1 MKIPFLKKREFRPDR
16 QTAVRLSRFWPTPTQ
31 QLRILR
37 WILFAAL
44 CLIGLLAQDVW
55 LYRIDVFGGC
65 TDLVPCLVL
74 TVAVMQGAEQGSIFA
89 LAASV
94 LYFFSGSSAGF
105 WVIPLLTGVA
115 VAVSIFRQAF
125 LRRGFWTV
133 VLCAAV
139 GMTVY
144 ELGLFAVNLFLKLTV
159 FSRVGATL
167 VTAGLSTVAVAVFY
181 PVMMAVG
188 KLGGDAWGE

>member
-1 MKIPFLKKREFRPDR
+1 MKLPFLKKRDFRPDR
-16 QTAVRLSRFWPTPTQ
+16 QTAVRLSRLWPTPKQ

-37 WILFAAL
+37 WVLLAAV

-55 LYRIDVFGGC
+55 LYRIDLFGGC

-74 TVAVMQGAEQGSIFA
+74 TVAVMQGAEQGSLFA

-105 WVIPLLTGVA
+105 WVIPILTGVA
-115 VAVSIFRQAF
+115 VATAIFRQAF
-125 LRRGFWTV
+125 LRRGFWAV
-133 VLCAAV
+133 VLCAAA
-139 GMTVY
+139 GMFVY
-144 ELGLFAVNLFLKLTV
+144 EAGLFAVNLFLGLTA
-159 FSRVGATL
+159 FSRVGAM
-167 VTAGLSTVAVAVFY
+167 LSTVVLSVLAAAVCY
-181 PVMMAVG
+181 PLLLAVG